1 VVVIG
6 AGSAG
11 LAVAA
16 ALRRRRIDPIILEQG
31 ATVATSWRNRH
42 QDLHLN
48 TIRWLSKLPGPQIP
62 RSAGRWVSRDDYI
75 TYLERFT
82 RRQQLDVHFGV
93 RAERVDPAPGGWQV
107 STTGGRHRADHV
119 VVATGHDR
127 IPRLPD
133 WPGRSD
139 FRRPVLHVADLRRAA
154 DLAGLRVLLVGGG
167 NSSVEI
173 AGHLVDAGVAELS
186 VSIRTPPNLLPR
198 QLYGIPLHP
207 LTLALRY
214 LPEHTRDRLA
224 QAVAR
229 HAFGDLSRHG
239 LPVADEG
246 PYRRMRT
253 TGVTVAIDQGFAAHL
268 TAGRLRI
275 VPTISHLYNSDVLLQ
290 DGTLIRPDLVL
301 AATGHYPGLE
311 PLVGH
316 LGVLDQHGRPP
327 TGAHQRP
334 AKAGLWFVGYR
345 SAIEGNLRQHPVE
358 ARQIAKQITTIKPAA
373 R

>member
-1 VVVIG
+1 VTPTVVVIG

-139 FRRPVLHVADLRRAA
+139 FRPPILHVADLRRAA
-154 DLAGLRVLLVGGG
+154 DLAGLRVLLVGGSNRRG
-167 NSSVEI
+167 
-173 AGHLVDAGVAELS
+173 
-186 VSIRTPPNLLPR
+186 PR
-198 QLYGIPLHP
+198 Q
-207 LTLALRY
+207 T
-214 LPEHTRDRLA
+214 
-224 QAVAR
+224 
-229 HAFGDLSRHG
+229 
-239 LPVADEG
+239 
-246 PYRRMRT
+246 
-253 TGVTVAIDQGFAAHL
+253 
-268 TAGRLRI
+268 
-275 VPTISHLYNSDVLLQ
+275 
-290 DGTLIRPDLVL
+290 
-301 AATGHYPGLE
+301 
-311 PLVGH
+311 
-316 LGVLDQHGRPP
+316 RPP
-327 TGAHQRP
+327 TFRLRAAVLPP
-334 AKAGLWFVGYR
+334 ALVPWSTKHSQSHIRAIFATACSDTQSPPADVFAGQVLSR
-345 SAIEGNLRQHPVE
+345 MLRVPCRRHTF
-358 ARQIAKQITTIKPAA
+358 RHITSDGEHAGQSLDRMSGIVAGPIP
-373 R
+373 RM